1 MRIET
6 LAVHAGRTTEKGTG
20 AVTPSIT
27 LSTTFERAE
36 DGSFPQGYIYSRADN
51 PNRNALETAL
61 ATLEGG
67 NAALAFGS
75 GQAASAAVF
84 QALSTGD
91 HVLLPDDLY
100 HGTRHLVQ
108 QVLSRWGLFADF
120 VEMSDVGTIQSAI
133 RENTKLI
140 WLETPSNP
148 LLKIADIA
156 AIAKLAH
163 QANAICA
170 VDNTWATPILQR
182 PLELG
187 ADVVIH
193 STTKYIGGHSDVL
206 GGCMVVGEHTSEEF
220 VERVRLSQKLSGA
233 VPSPFDCWL
242 LLRSLP
248 TLPYRVRVQAEN
260 ALKVARFLTDHS
272 LVEEVHYPGL
282 SSHPAHETASRQMQA
297 YGGMLSFQ
305 VKGGEIAAMNVA
317 AKVKLFTRA
326 TSLGGVESLIEH
338 RASVEGI
345 GSKTPVNL
353 LRVSIGLEHADD
365 LIEDLQQA
373 LANESA

>member
-1 MRIET
+1 M
-6 LAVHAGRTTEKGTG
+6 
-20 AVTPSIT
+20 
-27 LSTTFERAE
+27 STTFERAE

-193 STTKYIGGHSDVL
+193 STTKYLGGHSDVL